1 MSYIGNQ
8 LQSTNFVTDVFVG
21 DAATTAFTLSRTPA
35 SVTSLIVFIDGVKQ
49 ASIGGSGAYTLSGTT
64 LNFTA
69 APPNNAVIEVIHLG
83 VQSLVNVPG
92 SATITAGMLAPE
104 LRAVV
109 ADQFTANGTG
119 TTFALSTVPISSNSV
134 IVTANGVVQYDY
146 SISSSTLILNF
157 TPAVNTLIRV
167 AGIGSVITSAIV
179 PVDDSVSTAKLQNSS
194 VTGPKLADGAV
205 TGPKI
210 GLTAINAN
218 NIVDGTITGA
228 KIALGTITGDDIAT
242 GQITGNLLAAT
253 ITTGNINLSG
263 TTNFLNSVIESS
275 NVTTV
280 MSANVTINISSP
292 IVVFTANSS
301 ANSTVNFSGLAGVP
315 VGNTASFV
323 VIVPNSTSPK
333 YINAYQVDGSSVTPK
348 WQGGAPTTGTSA
360 NTDIYSFTV
369 IKTAAT
375 PTYNIF
381 ASVASFF

>member
-1 MSYIGNQ
+1 MPYIGNP
-8 LQSTNFVTDVFVG
+8 LQSTNFVTDIFTG
-21 DAATTAFTLSRTPA
+21 DAVTTAFTLSRPPA
-35 SVTSLIVFIDGVKQ
+35 SVVSIIIFIDGVKQ
-49 ASIGGSGAYTLSGTT
+49 SSSGIYTLSGTT

-83 VQSLVNVPG
+83 VQSLVNVP
-92 SATITAGMLAPE
+92 SL
-104 LRAVV
+104 
-109 ADQFTANGTG
+109 
-119 TTFALSTVPISSNSV
+119 LS
-134 IVTANGVVQYDY
+134 VTA
-146 SISSSTLILNF
+146 SS
-157 TPAVNTLIRV
+157 
-167 AGIGSVITSAIV
+167 
-179 PVDDSVSTAKLQNSS
+179 
-194 VTGPKLADGAV
+194 LADGAV
-205 TGPKI
+205 TGPKL

-228 KIALGTITGDDIAT
+228 KIALGTITGDDIAVNQIT
-242 GQITGNLLAAT
+242 GNLIALGTITGNLLANT
-253 ITTGNINLSG
+253 VTTGNINLNG

-275 NVTTV
+275 NITTV
-280 MSANVTINISSP
+280 MSATVTINISSP

-333 YINAYQVDGSSVTPK
+333 YINAYQVDGNSVTPK
-348 WQGGAPTTGTSA
+348 WQGGAPIGGTSA

-375 PTYNIF
+375 PTYNVF

>member
-1 MSYIGNQ
+1 MAYIGNSPDAIQ
-8 LQSTNFVTDVFVG
+8 NSIEITRFNGTSACTQFQIPQDVDDAKAIEVLVNSVQQDPDNSYSVVNGLITFTEAPSTGTNNVTV
-21 DAATTAFTLSRTPA
+21 LRRTGLTYTRTQVA
-35 SVTSLIVFIDGVKQ
+35 SEDILASAVTSTAIADG
-49 ASIGGSGAYTLSGTT
+49 A
-64 LNFTA
+64 
-69 APPNNAVIEVIHLG
+69 
-83 VQSLVNVPG
+83 
-92 SATITAGMLAPE
+92 
-104 LRAVV
+104 
-109 ADQFTANGTG
+109 
-119 TTFALSTVPISSNSV
+119 
-134 IVTANGVVQYDY
+134 
-146 SISSSTLILNF
+146 
-157 TPAVNTLIRV
+157 
-167 AGIGSVITSAIV
+167 
-179 PVDDSVSTAKLQNSS
+179 
-194 VTGPKLADGAV
+194 VTGPKLAAGAV

-228 KIALGTITGDDIAT
+228 KIALGTITGDDIAVN
-242 GQITGNLLAAT
+242 QITGNLLAAT
-253 ITTGNINLSG
+253 VTTGNINLNG

-280 MSANVTINISSP
+280 MSATVTINISSP

-333 YINAYQVDGSSVTPK
+333 YISAYQVDGNSVTPK

-369 IKTAAT
+369 IKTEAT
-375 PTYNIF
+375 PTYNVF

>member
-1 MSYIGNQ
+1 MPYIGNP

-21 DAATTAFTLSRTPA
+21 DASTTAFTLSRTPA
-35 SVTSLIVFIDGVKQ
+35 SVTSLIIFIDGVKQ

-64 LNFTA
+64 LTFTA

-92 SATITAGMLAPE
+92 SATITSGMLAPD

-119 TTFALSTVPISSNSV
+119 TTFTLSTVPISSNSV

-146 SISSSTLILNF
+146 SVSSSTLILNF

-218 NIVDGTITGA
+218 NIV
-228 KIALGTITGDDIAT
+228 LAT
-242 GQITGNLLAAT
+242 ITGNLLANT
-253 ITTGNINLSG
+253 VTTGNINLNG

-275 NVTTV
+275 NITTV
-280 MSANVTINISSP
+280 MSATVTINISSP

-315 VGNTASFV
+315 VGNTSSFV

-333 YINAYQVDGSSVTPK
+333 YISAYQVDGNSVTPK

-369 IKTAAT
+369 IKTEAT
-375 PTYNIF
+375 PTYNVF

>member
-8 LQSTNFVTDVFVG
+8 PQSTNFVTDIFTGNAV
-21 DAATTAFTLSRTPA
+21 TTAFTLSRTPA
-35 SVTSLIVFIDGVKQ
+35 SVTSIIIFIDGVKQ
-49 ASIGGSGAYTLSGTT
+49 SSSGIYTLSGAT
-64 LNFTA
+64 LNFSA
-69 APPNNAVIEVIHLG
+69 APPNSTVIEVIHLG
-83 VQSLVNVPG
+83 VESLVNVPG
-92 SATITAGMLAPE
+92 SATITTAMLAPD
-104 LRAVV
+104 LRSVL

-119 TTFALSTVPISSNSV
+119 TTFTLSSDPISANSV

-146 SISSSTLILNF
+146 SVSSSTLILNF

-167 AGIGSVITSAIV
+167 AGIGNVITSSGTIPA
-179 PVDDSVSTAKLQNSS
+179 DNSVSTVKLQNSS

-205 TGPKI
+205 TGPK
-210 GLTAINAN
+210 
-218 NIVDGTITGA
+218 
-228 KIALGTITGDDIAT
+228 
-242 GQITGNLLAAT
+242 LAAT
-253 ITTGNINLSG
+253 VTTGNINLSG

-280 MSANVTINISSP
+280 MSATVTINISSP
-292 IVVFTANSS
+292 IVVFTSNSS

-333 YINAYQVDGSSVTPK
+333 YISAYQVDGSSVTPK

>member
-8 LQSTNFVTDVFVG
+8 PQSTNFVTDIFTGNAV
-21 DAATTAFTLSRTPA
+21 TTAFTLSRTPA
-35 SVTSLIVFIDGVKQ
+35 SVTSIIIFIDGVKQ
-49 ASIGGSGAYTLSGTT
+49 SSSGIYTLSGAT
-64 LNFTA
+64 LNFSA
-69 APPNNAVIEVIHLG
+69 APPNSTVIEVIHLG
-83 VQSLVNVPG
+83 VESLVNVPG
-92 SATITAGMLAPE
+92 SATITTAMLAPD
-104 LRAVV
+104 LRSVL

-119 TTFALSTVPISSNSV
+119 TTFTLSSDPISANSV

-146 SISSSTLILNF
+146 SVSSSTLILNF

-167 AGIGSVITSAIV
+167 AGIGNVITSSGTIPA
-179 PVDDSVSTAKLQNSS
+179 DNSVSTVKLQNSS

-218 NIVDGTITGA
+218 NIV
-228 KIALGTITGDDIAT
+228 LGT
-242 GQITGNLLAAT
+242 ITGNLLANT
-253 ITTGNINLSG
+253 VTTGNINLNG

-275 NVTTV
+275 NITTV
-280 MSANVTINISSP
+280 MSATVTINISSP

-333 YINAYQVDGSSVTPK
+333 YISAYQVDGNSVTPK
-348 WQGGAPTTGTSA
+348 WQGGAPIGGTSA

-375 PTYNIF
+375 PTYNVF